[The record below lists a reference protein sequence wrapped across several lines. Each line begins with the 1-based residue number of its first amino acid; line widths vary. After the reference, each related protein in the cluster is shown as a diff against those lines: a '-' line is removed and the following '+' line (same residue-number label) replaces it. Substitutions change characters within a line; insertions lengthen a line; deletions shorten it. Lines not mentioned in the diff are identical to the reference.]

1 MYAAGDEYQ
10 GRWREGLPDGR
21 GKILYL
27 RGGFFEGMFM
37 GGKPNGPGVLDLTAA
52 GGERVEG
59 RWSDGQLKEEWGE
72 Q

>member
-1 MYAAGDEYQ
+1 
-10 GRWREGLPDGR
+10 
-21 GKILYL
+21 
-27 RGGFFEGMFM
+27 M

-59 RWSDGQLKEEWGE
+59 RWLDGQLKEEWGE

>member
-1 MYAAGDEYQ
+1 
-10 GRWREGLPDGR
+10 
-21 GKILYL
+21 
-27 RGGFFEGMFM
+27 M